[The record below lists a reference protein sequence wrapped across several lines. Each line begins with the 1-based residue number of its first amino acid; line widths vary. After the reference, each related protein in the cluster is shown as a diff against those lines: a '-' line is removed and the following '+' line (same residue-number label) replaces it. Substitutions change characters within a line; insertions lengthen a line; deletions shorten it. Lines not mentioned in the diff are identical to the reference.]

1 MIKLNLPRLG
11 DASVE
16 FDADS
21 VIKFPAGLPGFE
33 TCIRFKLFHEEGKP
47 SINWLQS
54 LDMPEVMFSLR
65 DPALLNVSYE
75 VRLSDDDEKLIEA
88 APGDDLQLALIVY
101 KDDQEKNKEAALKT
115 NMFAPIILNISKR
128 LGMQK
133 ILKEL
138 DAQVAF
144 SGA

>member
-1 MIKLNLPRLG
+1 MIKLKLPRLG

-21 VIKFPAGLPGFE
+21 VINFPAGLPGFE
-33 TCIRFKLFHEEGKP
+33 TCHRFKLFHEEGKP

-75 VRLSDDDEKLIEA
+75 VRLSDDDEKLLQA

-101 KDDQEKNKEAALKT
+101 KDGQEKNKEAALKT
-115 NMFAPIILNISKR
+115 NMFAPIILNVSKR

-133 ILKEL
+133 VLKEL